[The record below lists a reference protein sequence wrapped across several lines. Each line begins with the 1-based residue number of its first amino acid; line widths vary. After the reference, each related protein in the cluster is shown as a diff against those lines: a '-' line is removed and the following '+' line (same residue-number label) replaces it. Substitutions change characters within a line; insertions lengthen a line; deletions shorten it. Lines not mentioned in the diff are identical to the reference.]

1 MKKILLTL
9 LISSG
14 LVFADD
20 HGMEKDTYY
29 AFFGIAANN
38 PPAVVAAMDKFN
50 ASDCGQASPSS
61 VALMGEAFNGNEP
74 STHTFVVTY
83 EGAEEIDETLSII
96 NACPEYAEF
105 LTEMAAVSVP
115 TEQILNKVVYEVG
128 DWTQERAFAV
138 FEMNVR
144 NEASYLEAYKKFT
157 DASVASGLLTGAFG
171 IQRAIA
177 SSEYTH
183 FAFIGA
189 ENMTEL
195 MGFMNSLDM
204 DNPDFA
210 EFQNSVRRNRSIV
223 RRGIVVPIKGW
234 D

>member
-1 MKKILLTL
+1 MKKILLSL
-9 LISSG
+9 LLSSG
-14 LVFADD
+14 LIFADG

-50 ASDCGQASPSS
+50 ASDCGQASPST
-61 VALMGEAFNGNEP
+61 VALMGEAFNGDEP

-83 EGAEEIDETLSII
+83 EGAQEIDETLAII

-115 TEQILNKVVYEVG
+115 TEQILNKVVYEGG
-128 DWTQERAFAV
+128 DWTEERAFAV

-157 DASVASGLLTGAFG
+157 DASIASGQLTGAFG
-171 IQRAIA
+171 LQRSIA
-177 SSEYTH
+177 STDYTH
-183 FAFIGA
+183 FAFIA
-189 ENMTEL
+189 ESNMADL
-195 MGFMNSLDM
+195 MATMDTLNM

-223 RRGIVVPIKGW
+223 RRGIVVPIKAW

>member
-1 MKKILLTL
+1 MKKILLSL
-9 LISSG
+9 LLSSG
-14 LVFADD
+14 LIFADG

-50 ASDCGQASPSS
+50 ASDCGQASPST
-61 VALMGEAFNGNEP
+61 VALMGEAFNGDEP

-83 EGAEEIDETLSII
+83 EGAQEIDETLAII

-115 TEQILNKVVYEVG
+115 TEQILNKVVYEGG
-128 DWTQERAFAV
+128 DWTEERAFAV

-157 DASVASGLLTGAFG
+157 DASIASGQLTGAFG
-171 IQRAIA
+171 LQRSVA
-177 SSEYTH
+177 STDYTH
-183 FAFIGA
+183 FAFIA
-189 ENMTEL
+189 ESNMADL
-195 MGFMNSLDM
+195 MATMDTLNM

-223 RRGIVVPIKGW
+223 RRGIVVPIKAW

>member
-1 MKKILLTL
+1 MKKILLSL
-9 LISSG
+9 LLSSG
-14 LVFADD
+14 LIFADG

-29 AFFGIAANN
+29 AFFGITANN

-50 ASDCGQASPSS
+50 SSDCGKASPST
-61 VALMGEAFNGNEP
+61 VALMGEAFNGDEP

-83 EGAEEIDETLSII
+83 EGAQEIDETLAII

-115 TEQILNKVVYEVG
+115 TEQILNKVVYEGG
-128 DWTQERAFAV
+128 DWTEERAFAV

-157 DASVASGLLTGAFG
+157 DASIASGQLTGAFG
-171 IQRAIA
+171 LQRSIA
-177 SSEYTH
+177 STDYTH
-183 FAFIGA
+183 FAFIA
-189 ENMTEL
+189 ESNMADL
-195 MGFMNSLDM
+195 MATMDTLNV

-223 RRGIVVPIKGW
+223 RRGIVVPIKAW

>member
-1 MKKILLTL
+1 MKKILLFL
-9 LISSG
+9 LLSSG
-14 LVFADD
+14 LVFADG

-50 ASDCGQASPSS
+50 ASDCGQASPST
-61 VALMGEAFNGNEP
+61 VALMGEAFNGDEP

-83 EGAEEIDETLSII
+83 EGAQEIDETLAII

-115 TEQILNKVVYEVG
+115 TEQILNKVVYEGG
-128 DWTQERAFAV
+128 DWTEERAFAV

-157 DASVASGLLTGAFG
+157 DASIASGQLTGAFG
-171 IQRAIA
+171 LQRSIA
-177 SSEYTH
+177 STDYTH
-183 FAFIGA
+183 FAFIA
-189 ENMTEL
+189 ESNMADL
-195 MGFMNSLDM
+195 MATMDTLNM

-223 RRGIVVPIKGW
+223 RRGIVVPIKAW

>member
-1 MKKILLTL
+1 MKKILLFL
-9 LISSG
+9 LLSSG

-50 ASDCGQASPSS
+50 ASDCGQASPST
-61 VALMGEAFNGNEP
+61 VALMGEAFNGDEP

-83 EGAEEIDETLSII
+83 EGAQEIDETLAII

-105 LTEMAAVSVP
+105 LTEMAAISVP
-115 TEQILNKVVYEVG
+115 TEQILNKVVYEGG
-128 DWTQERAFAV
+128 DWTEERAFAV

-157 DASVASGLLTGAFG
+157 DASIASGQLTGAFG
-171 IQRAIA
+171 LQRSVA
-177 SSEYTH
+177 STDYTH
-183 FAFIGA
+183 FAFIA
-189 ENMTEL
+189 ESNMADL
-195 MGFMNSLDM
+195 MATMDTLNM

-223 RRGIVVPIKGW
+223 RRGIVVPIKAW

>member
-1 MKKILLTL
+1 MKKILLL
-9 LISSG
+9 LLLSSG

-115 TEQILNKVVYEVG
+115 TEQILNKVVYIRCKSEHELLSKFLKFWSDNFPNVVTGWNVAGFDMPYLFNRLTNLGFDANKLSPWNRCDIREIQLRKENNQQQKFKEVTIKG
-128 DWTQERAFAV
+128 
-138 FEMNVR
+138 
-144 NEASYLEAYKKFT
+144 
-157 DASVASGLLTGAFG
+157 
-171 IQRAIA
+171 
-177 SSEYTH
+177 
-183 FAFIGA
+183 
-189 ENMTEL
+189 
-195 MGFMNSLDM
+195 
-204 DNPDFA
+204 
-210 EFQNSVRRNRSIV
+210 
-223 RRGIVVPIKGW
+223 VPIIDYIILYRKIIICLYVNW
-234 D
+234 IITII

>member
-1 MKKILLTL
+1 MKKILLSL
-9 LISSG
+9 LLSSG
-14 LVFADD
+14 LIFADG

-50 ASDCGQASPSS
+50 ASDCGQASPST
-61 VALMGEAFNGNEP
+61 VALMGEAFNGDEP

-83 EGAEEIDETLSII
+83 EGAQEIDETLAII

-115 TEQILNKVVYEVG
+115 TEQILNKVVYEGG
-128 DWTQERAFAV
+128 DWTEERAFAV

-157 DASVASGLLTGAFG
+157 DASIASGQLTGAFG
-171 IQRAIA
+171 LQRSIA
-177 SSEYTH
+177 STDYTH
-183 FAFIGA
+183 FAFIA
-189 ENMTEL
+189 ESNMADL
-195 MGFMNSLDM
+195 MATMDSLNM

-223 RRGIVVPIKGW
+223 RRGIVVPIKAW